1 VAPGVSGTQTP
12 GAVPDQPLELGPSFA
27 APYGSGETSGSD
39 FAAIYRQYVSAVY
52 SYFYHQVSN
61 IPDAEDLTATAFS
74 TALASFGRYQT
85 SRGSLAAW
93 LFGVARNCLRD
104 HRRHP
109 HTAERL
115 ERELPDWQPLPE
127 LQLLSAE
134 RAMALHEAIGH
145 LPSDQREALAL
156 RFFGELRTRDVAAV
170 LGKSEGAIKMLVRRA
185 VLTLRDRSERE
196 GWR

>member
-1 VAPGVSGTQTP
+1 MPRASGAQTP
-12 GAVPDQPLELGPSFA
+12 GAFPDQGLERDLSFV
-27 APYGSGETSGSD
+27 PPCGSGGLTSD

-52 SYFYHQVSN
+52 SYCYHQVSN

-74 TALASFGRYQT
+74 TALASFSRYQT

-93 LFGVARNCLRD
+93 LFGIARNCLRD

-109 HTAERL
+109 RTAERL
-115 ERELPDWQPLPE
+115 ERELPDLRPLPE
-127 LQLLSAE
+127 LQLLPAE
-134 RAMALHEAIGH
+134 RALALHASIGH

-156 RFFGELRTRDVAAV
+156 RFFAGLRTRDVAAV
-170 LGKSEGAIKMLVRRA
+170 LGKSEGSVKMLVRRA
-185 VLTLRDRSERE
+185 LVTLRDRSERE